1 MDFSNYSNSGSY
13 TNPAFDKYLYQ
24 NRQKLYSPPSYSKP
38 TPHSDNSFSLDEIL
52 LQDSSRLLDQVV
64 NTALNIS
71 YRLKIYR
78 DTNTALDEKWNEM
91 SAEIGG
97 LSSFRL
103 GYNMNIER
111 RKSMLEKERNSLEK
125 QKLEHKLQT
134 WDDLNEP
141 IRYLVQDFHK
151 HLETKQ
157 DQKLIKG

>member
-1 MDFSNYSNSGSY
+1 MDFSNYSRQEPYN
-13 TNPAFDKYLYQ
+13 NPAFDKYLYH
-24 NRQKLYSPPSYSKP
+24 NRQKLYSPPSYSNE
-38 TPHSDNSFSLDEIL
+38 TPASDNSFSLDEIL

-78 DTNTALDEKWNEM
+78 DTNTALDEKWNEL

-97 LSSFRL
+97 LGSFQL

-111 RKSMLEKERNSLEK
+111 RKGMLEKERNSLEK
-125 QKLEHKLQT
+125 QKLEQKVLT
-134 WDDLNEP
+134 WGDLNEP
-141 IRYLVQDFHK
+141 IRYFVQDFHK

>member
-1 MDFSNYSNSGSY
+1 MDFSNYSNSRNYS
-13 TNPAFDKYLYQ
+13 NPAFDKYLYH
-24 NRQKLYSPPSYSKP
+24 NRQKLYSPPSYS
-38 TPHSDNSFSLDEIL
+38 TPPSEPDNSFSLDEIL
-52 LQDSSRLLDQVV
+52 LGDSNKLLDQVV

-78 DTNTALDEKWNEM
+78 DTNIALDEKWNEL

-97 LSSFRL
+97 LSSFQL

-111 RKSMLEKERNSLEK
+111 RKGMLEKERNSIEK
-125 QKLEHKLQT
+125 QKLEQKVNT
-134 WDDLNEP
+134 WSDLNEP
-141 IRYLVQDFHK
+141 VRYFVQNFHK